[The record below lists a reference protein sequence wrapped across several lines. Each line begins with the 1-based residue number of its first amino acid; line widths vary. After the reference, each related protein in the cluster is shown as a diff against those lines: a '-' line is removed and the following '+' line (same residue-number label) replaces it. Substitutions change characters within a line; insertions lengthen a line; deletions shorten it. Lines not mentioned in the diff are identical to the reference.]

1 VGGGASRERK
11 TALEAK
17 SQGPVY
23 PRERPIGGKDSRA
36 QYLEDDSVPPPANA
50 KQRAEQ
56 RKQAEGAKPLK
67 RTPRTEA
74 SNASDERPLD
84 VKSQSVPLD
93 EFASDSGPLL
103 LPDPE
108 PLPAAAKEKGELLTR
123 VFGDVSA
130 RCMFSKDWQL
140 RRHGFV
146 DALNAAALGD
156 AKNAEVWPG
165 ACAACLLALDDKVLH
180 VAQAG
185 CDLLETTLASMGS
198 KRDAATVTAAVEPCV
213 PMLLDLLALSN
224 PKSAKMG
231 SFTLLFLVEH
241 SKVWPST

>member
-74 SNASDERPLD
+74 RVVLLSCITVVRGCLNNHAS
-84 VKSQSVPLD
+84 
-93 EFASDSGPLL
+93 
-103 LPDPE
+103 
-108 PLPAAAKEKGELLTR
+108 
-123 VFGDVSA
+123 
-130 RCMFSKDWQL
+130 C
-140 RRHGFV
+140 
-146 DALNAAALGD
+146 LGI
-156 AKNAEVWPG
+156 
-165 ACAACLLALDDKVLH
+165 
-180 VAQAG
+180 Q
-185 CDLLETTLASMGS
+185 
-198 KRDAATVTAAVEPCV
+198 RQR
-213 PMLLDLLALSN
+213 
-224 PKSAKMG
+224 
-231 SFTLLFLVEH
+231 
-241 SKVWPST
+241 